1 MRAGGIGRPP
11 TLPSRIEDNLVQ
23 ATKKAADMGFGLS
36 KRQFLAKTGR
46 VVKQLKLK
54 TSFRDGIPGKDWFL
68 NLKKRHPEISI
79 KKPQKLSV
87 TRAKSMNKQVIDEY
101 FELLKSNLD
110 ELKVQPNQ
118 IWNCDETNMQLE
130 HTPKSVV
137 GRKGSNLPGRV
148 SNSKESVSVLGCGN
162 AAGDIMSPM
171 VIVKGKT
178 KRSLMSWKT
187 EDAPPN
193 TKWAFQS
200 KSYMDQNLGVEWFQ
214 NVFLKECGP
223 ERPQLL
229 IVDSHCSHE
238 PLELLEIARK
248 EKITLLSLP
257 SHCTH
262 HLQPWNK

>member
-1 MRAGGIGRPP
+1 
-11 TLPSRIEDNLVQ
+11 
-23 ATKKAADMGFGLS
+23 MGFGLS
-36 KRQFLAKTGR
+36 KRQFLAKTGG

-101 FELLKSNLD
+101 FELLKSKLD

-200 KSYMDQNLGVEWFQ
+200 KS
-214 NVFLKECGP
+214 
-223 ERPQLL
+223 
-229 IVDSHCSHE
+229 
-238 PLELLEIARK
+238 
-248 EKITLLSLP
+248 
-257 SHCTH
+257 
-262 HLQPWNK
+262 